1 MFLQIF
7 LNYATMRS
15 SFAGAFRCHFSFFGS
30 HVLKFD
36 TLIPETMKIVLE
48 MMRRGFLYL
57 WSSDMRLLIAGFF
70 YVH

>member
-36 TLIPETMKIVLE
+36 TLIHSRNHENCFGDDEKRIFVFVVL
-48 MMRRGFLYL
+48 
-57 WSSDMRLLIAGFF
+57 
-70 YVH
+70 